1 MFAKQ
6 EDGTLGLKESRLFD
20 HFYHKSNIYHLYPS
34 TTIYPLKDQPRQLKV
49 YLFDNQLTS
58 QTKLKIISDSNER
71 YDVASSKDFYFAILN
86 PANITELV
94 NSVLKQSLNIQTLKE
109 LVSTFK
115 FKDLRVTL
123 DSSLNENSI
132 LETWLSTQRSYEKI
146 AMLRD
151 FVSVLDILQVN
162 LLANKD
168 KKIYKD
174 QLDVYEVTQSVFDL
188 MTAD

>member
-1 MFAKQ
+1 M
-6 EDGTLGLKESRLFD
+6 
-20 HFYHKSNIYHLYPS
+20 
-34 TTIYPLKDQPRQLKV
+34 
-49 YLFDNQLTS
+49 
-58 QTKLKIISDSNER
+58 
-71 YDVASSKDFYFAILN
+71 
-86 PANITELV
+86 
-94 NSVLKQSLNIQTLKE
+94 NIQTLKE

-115 FKDLRVTL
+115 YKDLRVTL

-132 LETWLSTQRSYEKI
+132 LETWLYKQRSYEKI

-151 FVSVLDILQVN
+151 FVSALDILQVN